1 MNVREIVK
9 DWLADHG
16 YDGLFSPDGLCA
28 CKLDDLM
35 LCGDAGDECMPGYL
49 APCPGP
55 DSETCGGDCAFHIVA
70 TKPEET
76 P

>member
-9 DWLADHG
+9 AWLTDHG
-16 YDGLFSPDGLCA
+16 YDGLFSPCCA

-35 LCGDAGDECMPGYL
+35 PCDEPDAECKPGYL

-55 DSETCGGDCAFHIVA
+55 ESEVCDGDCNFHIVA
-70 TKPEET
+70 TKPEDT